1 MRGVNEESIV
11 MEELLLMLE
20 FKSENNR
27 AEYKGKKWNIIE
39 VSK

>member
-1 MRGVNEESIV
+1 MRGGYEESIS

-27 AEYKGKKWNIIE
+27 AEYEWKEWNIIKG
-39 VSK
+39 SK

>member
-1 MRGVNEESIV
+1 MRRGNEESV
-11 MEELLLMLE
+11 AMEELLLMLE

-27 AEYKGKKWNIIE
+27 AEYEWKEWNIIK